1 LVGFKFLGIRLS
13 KNALAM
19 SLKKYD
25 AQMNEST
32 VLFKQAF
39 IIALTEEI
47 QTFRVAYKNGLSL
60 NMARKRK

>member
-1 LVGFKFLGIRLS
+1 
-13 KNALAM
+13 M